1 MKPEK
6 NTLGITSVY
15 ALGQEGWYRGRQ
27 QGRSREMNLHF
38 KVYNLRTVLPTCM
51 CPFSF
56 IFKFEISLLFYTY
69 ILSYIVRVKSF
80 KY

>member
-15 ALGQEGWYRGRQ
+15 ALGQKGWYRGRQ

-51 CPFSF
+51 CPFYF